1 LIAFYY
7 QYVAERNCLTRV
19 NAREGISIKIGEGST
34 LARFRAEGVREFRDW
49 LDELAAETREWHA
62 V

>member
-19 NAREGISIKIGEGST
+19 KRDGDTVYVVELICDEFSRAPKKKAGES
-34 LARFRAEGVREFRDW
+34 
-49 LDELAAETREWHA
+49 AAA
-62 V
+62 